1 MREMWIRLKEGER
14 GTLGCF
20 FFLSCEWVGERVE
33 EELHVV
39 VFCHTHVHI
48 VCTVLRAP
56 AQNEMVIGID
66 HDSSQIALPPLT
78 EEGALVSM

>member
-1 MREMWIRLKEGER
+1 
-14 GTLGCF
+14 
-20 FFLSCEWVGERVE
+20 VE